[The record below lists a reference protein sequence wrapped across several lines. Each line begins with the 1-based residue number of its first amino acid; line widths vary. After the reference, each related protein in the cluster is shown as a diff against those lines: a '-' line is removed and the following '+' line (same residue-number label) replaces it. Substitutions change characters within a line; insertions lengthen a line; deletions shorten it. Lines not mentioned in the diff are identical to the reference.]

1 MSKET
6 ANSTVRMPQADL
18 DHFEALLKEKRAT
31 LVEEITTI
39 EQNNLRQNQKDQG
52 GELSGYTTHPA
63 DAASD
68 YESLVTNLDLA
79 DRTSKYLK
87 HIETALKRI
96 EAGTFGVCKVCGK
109 LIPRARL
116 EVVPTATKCVNCK
129 EETKKK
135 EAEEERLAQIRAY
148 ASTPNIEEPEDA

>member
-1 MSKET
+1 MSQKPIK
-6 ANSTVRMPQADL
+6 MPQAEL
-18 DHFEALLKEKRAT
+18 EHFEALLKEKRVQ
-31 LVEEITTI
+31 LVEEINTT
-39 EQNNLRQNQKDQG
+39 EQHNLFQNQKDQG

-79 DRTSKYLK
+79 DRTSKYLN
-87 HIETALKRI
+87 HIESALKRI

-116 EVVPTATKCVNCK
+116 DVVPTATKCVGCK
-129 EETKKK
+129 EETKKR
-135 EAEEERLAQIRAY
+135 EAEEVRLAQIRAY
-148 ASTPNIEEPEDA
+148 ADHPDEEPEVA